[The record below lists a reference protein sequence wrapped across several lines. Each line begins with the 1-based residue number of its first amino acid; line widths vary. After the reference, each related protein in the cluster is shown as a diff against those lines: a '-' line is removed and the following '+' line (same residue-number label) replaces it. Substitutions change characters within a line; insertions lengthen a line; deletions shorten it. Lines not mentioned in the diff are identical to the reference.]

1 MRMIERWFPCTEV
14 SEASASGWGS
24 GKSERALFTW
34 FAARPLAQ
42 AKAAVLTSLLPWP
55 EEESEQRR
63 LQDLVRKAM
72 TGRDVAHAELVAELE
87 ETYPD
92 GASMLDPFSGR
103 AMIPLE
109 AARLGVTAHGVD
121 YSPVAT
127 LAGQLLADYPLRD
140 WTAEPV
146 LPFGQQRTLGA
157 GNSRLLDDVRLILDE
172 IGNRYA
178 DQMAD
183 VYPMVDGK
191 QPWGYV
197 WAATLPCQECGHRFP
212 LTGSLVLRHPLP
224 VKGDLGQSYRIEANR
239 RTGEFRAVVHDGPPE
254 GQPTLVAT
262 MKGGKPS
269 VGKAAIC
276 PFCDHVHPKANH
288 ARLMADGAGQDALLV
303 AADLDPTVGKF
314 FREPTPTERE
324 AATLAQG
331 FLGALPRN
339 APDLPAV
346 PDERIPEGNSDT
358 VRPSVYGART
368 YGDLCNARQT
378 LGFVRLVRII
388 SELGEELTKEHGLS
402 DSYAAALIGYAC
414 ALIPRKLRLSTR
426 GSSLKPRLDPKS
438 NRVYCSDIFTNEAS
452 IAFSY
457 DYFETG
463 LGDGPGTWPSLA
475 DDTVAVL
482 RTQAARLS
490 GKPATV
496 NRGTALALS
505 FRDQSLDAVVTDPP
519 YDEMIAYS
527 DASDL
532 FYVWLKRALV
542 STQPWFSFTTDSDG
556 VQEKTDEIIV
566 KRFRAKK
573 TAAQLDHRTRQHYDT
588 SIAKAFTEARRVVRP
603 DGVVTIVF
611 GHGDPEVWHRLLDAI
626 TSAGLVLTGS
636 WPAKTE
642 AGGSAGSANIVTTL
656 TMSCRPAPPHRPV
669 GRANLVEAEVRKE
682 VKARV
687 PMWDAAGLAP
697 PDQLMASAGPA
708 MEAVGRY
715 EQVLNHL
722 GDPVDPAHYLVVAR
736 RAVEEAAA
744 IVIDH
749 LPLETFD
756 VRTRFALSWARL
768 YRRSVAPKSEARW
781 QALAADLSSDEL
793 KGVLQEADKGVRL
806 GYAKDWKGTPSE
818 TSSTIDVAMAMAKAW
833 PEGLDTVAEVLVTT
847 GRDTAD
853 NYLWAAIG
861 YLSSLLP
868 EADPDAVAWTSLVRG
883 RRGIGAV
890 TRGVASARREA
901 ANLSEAQNRQGSLFD
916 MSWQDSMTEAQ
927 REPAEHI
934 VGTAKAEESE

>member
-14 SEASASGWGS
+14 SEASSSGWGS

-55 EEESEQRR
+55 EDESEQRR
-63 LQDLVRKAM
+63 LQDLVRTAM
-72 TGRDVAHAELVAELE
+72 TGRDAAHTELVAELAK
-87 ETYPD
+87 TYPD
-92 GASMLDPFSGR
+92 GVSMLDPFSGR
-103 AMIPLE
+103 ALIPLE
-109 AARLGVTAHGVD
+109 AARLGVTARGVD

-140 WTAEPV
+140 WEGEPP
-146 LPFGQQRTLGA
+146 LPFGQQHTLGA
-157 GNSRLLDDVRLILDE
+157 GNSRLLDDVRLVLDE
-172 IGNRYA
+172 IGTRYA

-183 VYPMVDGK
+183 VYPTVNGR
-191 QPWGYV
+191 QPWGYLWV
-197 WAATLPCQECGHRFP
+197 ATLPCQECGHRFP
-212 LTGSLVLRHPLP
+212 LTGSLVLRHPLSI
-224 VKGDLGQSYRIEANR
+224 KSDLGQSYRIEADR
-239 RTGEFRAVVHDGPPE
+239 RTGEFRAVVHDGPPQ

-262 MKGGKPS
+262 MKGGKA
-269 VGKAAIC
+269 VRGKSAIC
-276 PFCDHVHPKANH
+276 PFCDYVHPKAMH
-288 ARLMADGAGQDALLV
+288 TRLMAARQGEDALLV
-303 AADLDPTVGKF
+303 AADLDDIVGKR
-314 FREPTPTERE
+314 FREPVEEERTAVTTAE
-324 AATLAQG
+324 RLV
-331 FLGALPRN
+331 LN
-339 APDLPAV
+339 AGDFAPGVPAV
-346 PDERIPEGNSDT
+346 PNERIPAGNNDT
-358 VRPSVYGART
+358 VRPSAYGART
-368 YGDLCNARQT
+368 YGDLCNTRQT
-378 LGFVRLVRII
+378 LGFVRLARII
-388 SELGEELTKEHGLS
+388 GHLGKELVVEHGLS
-402 DSYAAALIGYAC
+402 ESYAGALSGYA
-414 ALIPRKLRLSTR
+414 ASVLVRKLRRSTR
-426 GSSLKPRLDPKS
+426 GVTILPRKPGNS
-438 NRVYCSDIFTNEAS
+438 NRVYTTDLFVNEAS

-475 DDTVAVL
+475 DDTTAVL
-482 RTQAARLS
+482 TAQATRMKGRPADITRGSAVALFTRDKSLS
-490 GKPATV
+490 
-496 NRGTALALS
+496 
-505 FRDQSLDAVVTDPP
+505 AVVTDPP
-519 YDEMIAYS
+519 YDNMIDYT

-532 FYVWLKRALV
+532 FFVWLRRALI
-542 STQPWFSFTTDSDG
+542 TTAPWFAFTSQPDG
-556 VQEKTDEIIV
+556 VQEKEQEAIV
-566 KRFRAKK
+566 KRGG
-573 TAAQLDHRTRQHYDT
+573 TATNDHRTASHYDEM
-588 SIAKAFTEARRVVRP
+588 IARAFTEAHRVVTD

-611 GHGDPEVWHRLLDAI
+611 GHGDPDVWHRLLGAI
-626 TSAGLVLTGS
+626 TRAGLVLTGS

-656 TMSCRPAPPHRPV
+656 TMSCRPAPPGRPV

-682 VKARV
+682 VKARI
-687 PMWDAAGLAP
+687 PMWEAAGLAP
-697 PDQLMASAGPA
+697 TDQLMASAGPA

-806 GYAKDWKGTPSE
+806 GYAQDWKGTPSE

-833 PEGLDTVAEVLVTT
+833 PEGLDAVAEVLVAT

-883 RRGIGAV
+883 RGGIGAV
-890 TRGVASARREA
+890 TRGVVSARREA
-901 ANLSEAQNRQGSLFD
+901 AKLKEAQNRQGSLFD
-916 MSWQDSMTEAQ
+916 TSWQDSMTEAQ

-934 VGTAKAEESE
+934 VSTVVAEESE